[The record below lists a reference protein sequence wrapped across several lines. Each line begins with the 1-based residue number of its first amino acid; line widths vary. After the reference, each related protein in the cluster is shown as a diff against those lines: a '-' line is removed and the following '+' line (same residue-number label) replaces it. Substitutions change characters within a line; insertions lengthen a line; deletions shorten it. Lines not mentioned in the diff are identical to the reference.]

1 MNSLTC
7 KLVNYKI
14 MKIHREGT
22 ATIVVVFLLLAAICS
37 PVFYFLGCGVVAC
50 TLAAAAFIFWCWIIR
65 FFRIP
70 ARPKQSDTNAIY
82 APCDGKVVVIEEVF
96 EPEFLQEKCRQI
108 SIFMSPNNV
117 HVNLYPVSGTVEY
130 QKYHPGK
137 FLVAWHPKSST
148 DNERT
153 TVVVNTGSNKILFRQ
168 IAGAVAR
175 RIVCYAKVGDRVE
188 QNAEMGFIKFGSRVD
203 VFIPL
208 SAKVAV
214 ALEQKTQGGQT
225 VIATL

>member
-1 MNSLTC
+1 
-7 KLVNYKI
+7 
-14 MKIHREGT
+14 
-22 ATIVVVFLLLAAICS
+22 
-37 PVFYFLGCGVVAC
+37 
-50 TLAAAAFIFWCWIIR
+50 
-65 FFRIP
+65 
-70 ARPKQSDTNAIY
+70 
-82 APCDGKVVVIEEVF
+82 
-96 EPEFLQEKCRQI
+96 
-108 SIFMSPNNV
+108 MSPNNV

-175 RIVCYAKVGDRVE
+175 RIVCYAKVGDKAE

-208 SAKVAV
+208 SAKVEV

-225 VIATL
+225 IIATL

>member
-1 MNSLTC
+1 
-7 KLVNYKI
+7 
-14 MKIHREGT
+14 MKIHREGV
-22 ATIVVVFLLLAAICS
+22 ATIIVVLLLLAAVCM
-37 PVFYFLGCGVVAC
+37 PVFYFFGCGAASC
-50 TLAAAAFIFWCWIIR
+50 TLAVAVFIFWCWIVR

-70 ARPKQSDTNAIY
+70 NRPKQSDANAIY
-82 APCDGKVVVIEEVF
+82 APCDGKVVVIEDVH
-96 EPEFLQEKCRQI
+96 EPEYLNERCKQI

-153 TVVVNTGSNKILFRQ
+153 TVVVNTGKHKILFRQ

-175 RIVCYAKVGDRVE
+175 RIVCYAKQGDRAE
-188 QNAEMGFIKFGSRVD
+188 QNSEMGFIKFGSRVD
-203 VFIPL
+203 VFVPL
-208 SAKVAV
+208 SAKVEV
-214 ALEQKTQGGQT
+214 ALQQKTQGGQT
-225 VIATL
+225 VLARF

>member
-1 MNSLTC
+1 
-7 KLVNYKI
+7 
-14 MKIHREGT
+14 MKIHREGA

-37 PVFYFLGCGVVAC
+37 PVFYFLGGGIISYL
-50 TLAAAAFIFWCWIIR
+50 LAAAAFIFWCWIIR
-65 FFRIP
+65 FFRVP
-70 ARPKQSDTNAIY
+70 ARQKQRDENAIY
-82 APCDGKVVVIEEVF
+82 APCDGKVVVVEEVF

-117 HVNLYPVSGTVEY
+117 HVNLYPVSGVVEY

-153 TVVVNTGSNKILFRQ
+153 TVVVNTGRAKILFRQ

-175 RIVCYAKVGDRVE
+175 RIVCYAKAGDKAE
-188 QNAEMGFIKFGSRVD
+188 QNSEMGFIKFGSRVD
-203 VFIPL
+203 VFVPL
-208 SAKVAV
+208 SAKIEV

-225 VIATL
+225 VLARY

>member
-1 MNSLTC
+1 MVL
-7 KLVNYKI
+7 
-14 MKIHREGT
+14 
-22 ATIVVVFLLLAAICS
+22 LLLAAICMS
-37 PVFYFLGCGVVAC
+37 VFYLLGCGIISC
-50 TLAAAAFIFWCWIIR
+50 TLAVAAFIFWCWIIR

-70 ARPKQSDTNAIY
+70 TRPLQHDDSAIY

-96 EPEFLQEKCRQI
+96 EPEYLNERCRQI

-117 HVNLYPVSGTVEY
+117 HVNLYPVSGEVEY

-153 TVVVNTGSNKILFRQ
+153 TVVVNTGTAKILFRQ

-175 RIVCYAKVGDRVE
+175 RIVCYAKKGDRAV
-188 QNAEMGFIKFGSRVD
+188 QNKEMGFIKFGSRVD

-208 SAKVAV
+208 SAKVEV
-214 ALEQKTQGGQT
+214 VLEQKTQGGQT
-225 VIATL
+225 ILARF